1 MALKFDKAKVKRSF
15 SNLKKNLAAI
25 FIRKTG
31 VSTKPEVNFKALR
44 TIAVSLVFIFIAV
57 VMLMPN
63 EEPVEFTEKIVQ
75 KTERSTASE
84 AESEELGQSSG
95 TGSAQAL
102 WGSSRPSFP
111 GASGGGGGSQVN
123 HNTSMIL
130 GSKNGNAKTQLRAGV
145 RFPLR
150 VVDKF
155 IVSTDPVPIL
165 AELLVDAVTDSGLRL
180 PAGTNVYGEAS
191 FQKGAE
197 RATIQFRQVSLPDGQ
212 IRPVAGLAVGKDG
225 HPGVAGRVYSDGL
238 KNTAGSVLTTFVGGL
253 AAGSVETDIMG
264 RSKGGLEN
272 GLLTA
277 VAATAKE
284 RAQSYGEKMKAE
296 REWIEV
302 SSGAECDLLLSES
315 MNLQQGGAE

>member
-1 MALKFDKAKVKRSF
+1 MALKFDKAKLARNL
-15 SNLKKNLAAI
+15 SNLRKNLAAV
-25 FIRKTG
+25 FFRKSG
-31 VSTKPEVNFKALR
+31 ISTKTEVNFKALR
-44 TIAVSLVFIFIAV
+44 TIAVGLVFIFIAV

-63 EEPVEFTEKIVQ
+63 EQLVEFTEKIPP
-75 KTERSTASE
+75 KAERPPDEESPATASTG
-84 AESEELGQSSG
+84 AG
-95 TGSAQAL
+95 TAQAL
-102 WGSSRPSFP
+102 WGPSRPSFP
-111 GASGGGGGSQVN
+111 GMSGGGGGSQVN

-165 AELLVDAVTDSGLRL
+165 AELLVDAMTDSGLRL
-180 PAGTNVYGEAS
+180 PAGTSVYGEAS
-191 FQKGAE
+191 FQKGAD

-212 IRPVAGLAVGKDG
+212 IRPVTGIAVSKDG
-225 HPGVAGRVYSDGL
+225 HPGVSGRVYSDGL

-264 RSKGGLEN
+264 RSRGGLEN

-302 SSGAECDLLLSES
+302 PSGAECDLLLSES